1 MNLATMSATEAAAAI
16 RGGRIASEELVRA
29 SLARIGERESQVKA
43 WTFLDP
49 ELALAQARA
58 ADRARRDGRP
68 LGALHGVPV
77 GIKDI
82 FDTADM
88 PTENGS
94 VLHAGRRPERD
105 STVVRRLREA
115 GAVILGKTV
124 TTEFAA
130 YTPAAT
136 RNPRDLSRTPG
147 GSSSGSAAAVADG
160 MVPAALGSQ
169 TNGSVIRP
177 AAFCGVVGYKP
188 SYGLVS
194 RAGALAL
201 SRSLDQVGLFVRTVE
216 DAALVAECLAG
227 FDPADPDTLPGPPPE
242 GSGPQGG
249 PRPEL
254 ARAGRPAESP
264 PRLAFVRTPVWES
277 AEDDTRRAFAGL
289 VAALGPAVEEAALPP
304 EFDGAVAAHLDIMDV
319 DLAHNLRREYDTG
332 RGRLSARLRQEI
344 ERGQQILAVDYAR
357 ALDLAP
363 RLNALLEPL
372 FGRYDAL
379 LAPSAP
385 GVAPEGLGATG
396 NPIFCTIWTF
406 CGTPAI
412 TLPILEGRAGLPIGA
427 QLIGRRGDDGR
438 LLGVAGWLMERFAG
452 APVRAA

>member
-1 MNLATMSATEAAAAI
+1 MTLTTMSATEAAAAI
-16 RGGRIASEELVRA
+16 RGGRITSEELVRA

-49 ELALAQARA
+49 ELALAEARA

-188 SYGLVS
+188 SYGFIS
-194 RAGALAL
+194 RHGGLAL
-201 SRSLDQVGLFVRTVE
+201 SRSLDQVGLFARSVE
-216 DAALVAECLAG
+216 DATLVAECLAG
-227 FDPADPDTLPGPPPE
+227 FDPADPDMTAGPP
-242 GSGPQGG
+242 
-249 PRPEL
+249 PEL

-264 PRLAFVRTPVWES
+264 PRLAFVRTPVWEN
-277 AEDDTRRAFAGL
+277 AEDDTRRAFARL
-289 VAALGPAVEEAALPP
+289 LAALGPAVEEAALPP

-332 RGRLSARLRQEI
+332 RGRLSARLCQEI
-344 ERGQQILAVDYAR
+344 ERGQQILAIDYAR

-379 LAPSAP
+379 LTPSAP
-385 GVAPEGLGATG
+385 GEAPEGLGSTG
-396 NPIFCTIWTF
+396 KPIFCTIWTF

-412 TLPILEGRAGLPIGA
+412 TLPILEGRTGLPIGA
-427 QLIGRRGDDGR
+427 QLVGRRGDDGR
-438 LLGVAGWLMERFAG
+438 LLGVASWLMERFAG